1 MNILNKYTSM
11 FHNIFMLHWKCSKN
25 ANNKSAYMLHKTANM
40 LHKNLNMQ
48 QKHRNVLNK
57 HRNVLHRN
65 TNILYKNTSKLNQ
78 NTNMLHKNNNMLETK
93 WRTKKL
99 ENCRSNTL
107 DKTSDNFSIANGK
120 LKTFRMIS
128 LGRNFVVFFLKGTTY
143 YGLLKV
149 VLRNKK
155 FSFLISVIVNCLNS
169 IVLIHN
175 PQILVLDSIVYSIA
189 GT

>member
-25 ANNKSAYMLHKTANM
+25 ANNKSAYMLHKTANI

-65 TNILYKNTSKLNQ
+65 TNILYKNTSKLNK

-120 LKTFRMIS
+120 LKAFRMIS
-128 LGRNFVVFFLKGTTY
+128 LGRNFVVFFLKGTIY

-169 IVLIHN
+169 IVL
-175 PQILVLDSIVYSIA
+175 VLDSIVYSIA